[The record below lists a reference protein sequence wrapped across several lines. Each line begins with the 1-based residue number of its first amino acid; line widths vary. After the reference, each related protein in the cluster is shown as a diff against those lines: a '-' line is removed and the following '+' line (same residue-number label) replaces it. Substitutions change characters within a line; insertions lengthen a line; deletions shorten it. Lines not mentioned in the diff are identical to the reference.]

1 MAEFQINNEDLTGL
15 KGKVV
20 IITGGSSGIGEAT
33 VKLLSSLGASV
44 VNADVA
50 PSAESADKNV
60 TFVKTDVSKWADLV
74 ALFKKT
80 KEIHGRID
88 HVFANAGLGPRA
100 DYFSTEVDEN
110 GDLKEPT
117 YDLID
122 VSMKGVM
129 NTTTL
134 AIYHFRQQPEG
145 GSIVINGSTMG
156 IQRCRAA
163 DYATAKAAVHGFAR
177 GLHPVIAAYGL
188 PIRLNALAPTWTN
201 SSVLPGMED
210 LMAKIGVEL
219 QPTSAVARAAALLM
233 ADTSRH
239 GQNIHVQ
246 CGKFKEIDEAVI
258 LPVAEAIRGPDY
270 PAEDWVLA
278 RAMEVL
284 AERAAKAQA

>member
-20 IITGGSSGIGEAT
+20 IITGGSSGIGQGT
-33 VKLLSSLGASV
+33 VQLLSSLGASV
-44 VNADVA
+44 VNGDIAA
-50 PSAESADKNV
+50 PAESTDKSV

-117 YDLID
+117 YDLLD
-122 VSMKGVM
+122 VSLKGVM

-134 AIYHFRQQPEG
+134 AIYYFRQQPEG
-145 GSIVINGSTMG
+145 GSVVINGSVMG

-177 GLHPVIAAYGL
+177 GLHPIIAAYKL
-188 PIRLNALAPTWTN
+188 PIRINAVAPTWTN
-201 SSVLPGMED
+201 SSVLPGLED
-210 LMAKIGVEL
+210 IMAKIGVEV
-219 QPTSAVARAAALLM
+219 QPASAVARAAALLM
-233 ADTSRH
+233 ADAGRH
-239 GQNIHVQ
+239 GQSIHVQ
-246 CGKFKEIDEAVI
+246 CGRFKEIDEAVI

-284 AERAAKAQA
+284 AEGAAKQ

>member
-1 MAEFQINNEDLTGL
+1 MAEFQINHEDLAGL

-20 IITGGSSGIGEAT
+20 IITGGSSGIGEGT
-33 VKLLSSLGASV
+33 VQLLSSLGASV
-44 VNADVA
+44 VNADIAA
-50 PSAESADKNV
+50 PAESADKSV
-60 TFVKTDVSKWADLV
+60 TFIKTDVSKWADLV

-110 GDLKEPT
+110 GDLKEPS
-117 YDLID
+117 YDLLD
-122 VSMKGVM
+122 VSLKGVM

-134 AIYHFRQQPEG
+134 AIYYFRQQPEG
-145 GSIVINGSTMG
+145 GSVVINGSVMG

-177 GLHPVIAAYGL
+177 GLHPIIAAYKL
-188 PIRLNALAPTWTN
+188 PIRLNAVAPTWTN
-201 SSVLPGMED
+201 SSVLPGLED
-210 LMAKIGVEL
+210 IMAKIGVEV
-219 QPTSAVARAAALLM
+219 QPASAVARAAALLM
-233 ADTSRH
+233 ADGSRH
-239 GQNIHVQ
+239 GQSIHVQ

-270 PAEDWVLA
+270 PSEDWVLA
-278 RAMEVL
+278 RAMEIL
-284 AERAAKAQA
+284 AEGAAKGQA

>member
-15 KGKVV
+15 KGKVI
-20 IITGGSSGIGEAT
+20 IITGGSSGIGEGT
-33 VKLLSSLGASV
+33 VQLLSSLGASV
-44 VNADVA
+44 VNADIA
-50 PSAESADKNV
+50 PPAESDKNV
-60 TFVKTDVSKWADLV
+60 TFIKTDVSKWADLT

-110 GDLKEPT
+110 GDLKEPS
-117 YDLID
+117 YDLLD
-122 VSMKGVM
+122 VSLRGVM

-134 AIYHFRQQPEG
+134 AIYYFRQQPEG
-145 GSIVINGSTMG
+145 GSVVINGSVMA

-188 PIRLNALAPTWTN
+188 PIRLNAVAPTWTN
-201 SSVLPGMED
+201 SSVLPGLEE
-210 LMAKIGVEL
+210 LMAKIGVEV
-219 QPTSAVARAAALLM
+219 QPPSAVARAVAILM
-233 ADTSRH
+233 ADSSRH
-239 GQNIHVQ
+239 GQNIHIQ
-246 CGKFKEIDEAVI
+246 CGKFKEIDESVI

-270 PAEDWVLA
+270 PSEDWVLA
-278 RAMEVL
+278 RAMEIM
-284 AERAAKAQA
+284 AEQAAKAQA

>member
-20 IITGGSSGIGEAT
+20 IITGGSSGIGQGT
-33 VKLLSSLGASV
+33 VQLLSSLGASV
-44 VNADVA
+44 VNGDIAAPAD
-50 PSAESADKNV
+50 STDKGV

-117 YDLID
+117 YDLLD
-122 VSMKGVM
+122 VSLKGVM

-134 AIYHFRQQPEG
+134 AIYYFRQQPEG
-145 GSIVINGSTMG
+145 GSVVINGSVMG

-177 GLHPVIAAYGL
+177 GLHPIIAAYKL
-188 PIRLNALAPTWTN
+188 PIRINAVAPTWTN
-201 SSVLPGMED
+201 SSVLPGLED
-210 LMAKIGVEL
+210 IMAKIGVEV
-219 QPTSAVARAAALLM
+219 QPASAVARAAALLM
-233 ADTSRH
+233 ADAGRH
-239 GQNIHVQ
+239 GQSIHVQ
-246 CGKFKEIDEAVI
+246 CGRFKEIDEAVI

-270 PAEDWVLA
+270 PSEDWVLA

-284 AERAAKAQA
+284 AEGAAKQ